1 MHIMD
6 KKRNNRAIQP
16 EEFHTLTDFVKMA
29 ERRLLA
35 FREAGRTERRSA
47 MEMVRS
53 LVPGRAFQM
62 EIAELELDDDIN
74 KALSRI
80 DNVGEL
86 MVRMLADEEAL
97 GRLLKAGGAGDDAME
112 AIRYALD
119 DLVILGPE
127 PEAAAAAEVEEAAP
141 EAELVE
147 AASEVAA
154 PAAAEVVEV
163 VPQPSED
170 EAAMEYSFDENEP
183 APAPIKPPR
192 IPQPAVIEE
201 PEVPA
206 LVAPVEEDDAASQA
220 QGGPSRRTGI

>member
-1 MHIMD
+1 
-6 KKRNNRAIQP
+6 
-16 EEFHTLTDFVKMA
+16 
-29 ERRLLA
+29 
-35 FREAGRTERRSA
+35 
-47 MEMVRS
+47 
-53 LVPGRAFQM
+53 
-62 EIAELELDDDIN
+62 
-74 KALSRI
+74 
-80 DNVGEL
+80 
-86 MVRMLADEEAL
+86 
-97 GRLLKAGGAGDDAME
+97 ME

-206 LVAPVEEDDAASQA
+206 LVAPVEEDGTPRRKPKVDHHDEPEFEAEPDLEQMAGPKKSAKKAGKKKRQLVFDEDRGEVVA
-220 QGGPSRRTGI
+220 KKHRKGGRQRGEWDEYLD